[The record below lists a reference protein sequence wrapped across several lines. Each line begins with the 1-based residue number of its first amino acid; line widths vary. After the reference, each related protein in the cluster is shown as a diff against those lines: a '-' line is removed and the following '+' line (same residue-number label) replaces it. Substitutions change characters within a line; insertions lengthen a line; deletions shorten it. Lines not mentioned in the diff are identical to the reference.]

1 MKTHTLFI
9 AFAAIMLVMVVNGCA
24 SKGPHRCYL
33 GMFHGRIYDVDTD
46 EPIEGAVVHVTYTKY
61 GSTSAGAIGVNVA
74 VRETLTNAKG
84 EYLIPEDTMMHEC
97 YSGKLQGDIQIFKPG
112 YGYIGKAKL
121 SCPDQEKEVVYSSHG
136 EAICITREGKY
147 LIWGLPKLK
156 TRKERLDNLRSI
168 SLAIDIP
175 HDQQMKLLKS
185 KSEERV
191 SLGLPPLSE
200 TIKGN

>member
-9 AFAAIMLVMVVNGCA
+9 ACVAILLVIMVNGCA
-24 SKGPHRCYL
+24 SKGPYRCYL
-33 GMFHGRIYDVDTD
+33 GMFHGRIYDVDTG

-74 VRETLTNAKG
+74 VRETLTDTNG

-121 SCPDQEKEVVYSSHG
+121 SCPDQEKEIVYSSHG
-136 EAICITREGKY
+136 KAICITRQGKY

-156 TRKERLDNLRSI
+156 TREERMDNISSVRPSI
-168 SLAIDIP
+168 SLPMNDQLLLINAIN
-175 HDQQMKLLKS
+175 Q
-185 KSEERV
+185 ERRI
-191 SLGLPPLSE
+191 LGLPKLYVD
-200 TIKGN
+200 